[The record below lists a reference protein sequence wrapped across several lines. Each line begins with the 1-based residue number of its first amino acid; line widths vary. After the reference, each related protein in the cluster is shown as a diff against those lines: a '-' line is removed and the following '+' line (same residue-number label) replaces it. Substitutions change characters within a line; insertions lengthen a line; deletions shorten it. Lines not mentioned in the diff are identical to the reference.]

1 MIIMILVGGYIRAGK
16 KSEMVMA
23 WWLEGS
29 QLTVHHGATKCN
41 MPDLCIYVMRCRKGC
56 LFHLHDH

>member
-16 KSEMVMA
+16 KTEMVMA

-29 QLTVHHGATKCN
+29 QLTVHHVLPNAIC
-41 MPDLCIYVMRCRKGC
+41 LIYAYMS
-56 LFHLHDH
+56 